1 MLIKIINIFCT
12 PYIYNI
18 ANALKSIFEEMN
30 IETNIFCRKI
40 EESDI
45 IQCKNNEN
53 LYMFLFCPQW
63 IYSGDIN
70 KLPKYKYFFYQL
82 EQFDKNNSPHIK
94 NNYVINF
101 MNYSKHIFDY
111 SKINIE
117 YYKNPPFNFTNNKF
131 SLLIPPIPEINKE
144 NNKDIDVLFVGSLNS
159 IRRQKIL
166 SNIQQN
172 NINITIANNC
182 FGENLSNIIS
192 RSKIFLNIRYS
203 NSTILETCRLHE
215 ALLSYNTYIISEYPG
230 NSLEKE
236 FIKKYKKRI
245 YFIDEIKNN
254 YSQLIKMIKTI
265 LSIYDS
271 SKKNYFDKNDL
282 HSLIKE
288 ELINVFNK

>member
-1 MLIKIINIFCT
+1 M
-12 PYIYNI
+12 
-18 ANALKSIFEEMN
+18 
-30 IETNIFCRKI
+30 
-40 EESDI
+40 
-45 IQCKNNEN
+45 
-53 LYMFLFCPQW
+53 
-63 IYSGDIN
+63 
-70 KLPKYKYFFYQL
+70 
-82 EQFDKNNSPHIK
+82 
-94 NNYVINF
+94 
-101 MNYSKHIFDY
+101 
-111 SKINIE
+111 
-117 YYKNPPFNFTNNKF
+117 
-131 SLLIPPIPEINKE
+131 
-144 NNKDIDVLFVGSLNS
+144 
-159 IRRQKIL
+159 

-254 YSQLIKMIKTI
+254 SSQLIKMIKTI